1 MKHVLSYLAVLSLAG
16 CGNPGGISDS
26 EYAKYKELGAP
37 KILYSCAVGDPSVA
51 RLQAGMECLGK
62 SDTSDSCVEKEMRK
76 WKPDVNVGYAAG
88 VGAAVTYNKLLGD
101 AKAGCYGEFKIL
113 DSKS

>member
-1 MKHVLSYLAVLSLAG
+1 MKYLASLSSVFLLAA
-16 CGNPGGISDS
+16 CGNPGDISDS

-37 KILYSCAVGDPSVA
+37 KILYSCAIGDPQIV
-51 RLQAGMECLGK
+51 RLQASANCMVQGDL
-62 SDTSDSCVEKEMRK
+62 SDSCVEKAMSN

-88 VGAAVTYNKLLGD
+88 IGVAVTYNKLLGD
-101 AKAGCYGEFKIL
+101 AKNSCNGEFKIL